1 MFITYLGFHGGSD
14 DKESACNVRDL
25 GSIPGLGRFP
35 WRREQLPT
43 PVFWPGE
50 SDGQRSLASYSP
62 WGRQESDTNE
72 GLTVSVYIHIS
83 PYVHTL
89 FICHLGIVF
98 HLPIILWYIC
108 IFLFGR
114 TMLLTITMKTI
125 KPLVIK
131 VAAIFN
137 FYEEKNYKKGNKM
150 ACNISV

>member
-1 MFITYLGFHGGSD
+1 MGFPDGSD
-14 DKESACNVRDL
+14 GKESTCKAGDL

-89 FICHLGIVF
+89 FVCYLGIVF
-98 HLPIILWYIC
+98 HLPIIL
-108 IFLFGR
+108 
-114 TMLLTITMKTI
+114 
-125 KPLVIK
+125 
-131 VAAIFN
+131 
-137 FYEEKNYKKGNKM
+137 
-150 ACNISV
+150 